1 MGLTTVSSV
10 ALTHGVYQNHDS
22 LGGVRAASETTS
34 YTAGC
39 LAPSPRESGVPKE
52 DPALHICWRGDG
64 SAIYAVGRGVPRP
77 TSGRVALPRDRM
89 ESRHL
94 GGALGQRASRPLR
107 LRTGRDGVPSPSAP
121 APRARAPRAP
131 NQLANRSRWMASS
144 FADGWNLMAGRM
156 RVPSYVLKVWWKI
169 SLVA

>member
-52 DPALHICWRGDG
+52 DPALHICRRGDG
-64 SAIYAVGRGVPRP
+64 SAIRAVGRGVPPSRMVGTAFHRRP
-77 TSGRVALPRDRM
+77 PR
-89 ESRHL
+89 
-94 GGALGQRASRPLR
+94 PY
-107 LRTGRDGVPSPSAP
+107 AP

-156 RVPSYVLKVWWKI
+156 RAPSYVLKVWWKI

>member
-52 DPALHICWRGDG
+52 DPALHICRRGEG
-64 SAIYAVGRGVPRP
+64 SAIYAVGRGVPP
-77 TSGRVALPRDRM
+77 
-89 ESRHL
+89 SRTVDKL
-94 GGALGQRASRPLR
+94 CLKQAE
-107 LRTGRDGVPSPSAP
+107 
-121 APRARAPRAP
+121 
-131 NQLANRSRWMASS
+131 NSS
-144 FADGWNLMAGRM
+144 FFMVGHPRETGCSQLLPAHVGEYLRPDLWSEHRTSSSFL
-156 RVPSYVLKVWWKI
+156 I
-169 SLVA
+169 T